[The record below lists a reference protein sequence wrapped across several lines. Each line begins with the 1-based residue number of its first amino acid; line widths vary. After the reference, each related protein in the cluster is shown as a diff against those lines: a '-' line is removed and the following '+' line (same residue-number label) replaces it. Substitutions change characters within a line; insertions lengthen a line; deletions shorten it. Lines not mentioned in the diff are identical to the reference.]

1 MTFGIAKRPVTGCFV
16 IVAMWFLFT
25 AILMNGC
32 EIVFVGQMIC
42 VNDSKTPTQVPHFL
56 LFTAILKFPNPA
68 SFIFHLD

>member
-32 EIVFVGQMIC
+32 EIVFVGQKTC
-42 VNDSKTPTQVPHFL
+42 VND
-56 LFTAILKFPNPA
+56 LFFPILKYLKSPL
-68 SFIFHLD
+68 STFHLE

>member
-42 VNDSKTPTQVPHFL
+42 VND
-56 LFTAILKFPNPA
+56 LFCPILKYLKSPL
-68 SFIFHLD
+68 STFHLE